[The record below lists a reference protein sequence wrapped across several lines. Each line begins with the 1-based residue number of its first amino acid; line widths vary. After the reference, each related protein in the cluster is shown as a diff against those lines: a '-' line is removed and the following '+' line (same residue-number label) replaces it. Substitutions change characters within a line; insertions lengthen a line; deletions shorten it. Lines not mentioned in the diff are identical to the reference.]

1 MQNYKVGFLKTLYEF
16 FLMKKSFIE
25 SEPKVAHNQRNPMN
39 QINLI
44 S

>member
-1 MQNYKVGFLKTLYEF
+1 MDIKELKILLK
-16 FLMKKSFIE
+16 LMRKGLIE
-25 SEPKVAHNQRNPMN
+25 SEPKVAHHQRNPMN

>member
-1 MQNYKVGFLKTLYEF
+1 MDIKELTILLK
-16 FLMKKSFIE
+16 LMKKGFIE